1 MGLLACS
8 FCALVAVGRMLFL
21 IGWRR
26 PVLAQVL
33 STDYPERDQDYD
45 RDFRSIA
52 CADNQFTTADVPFR
66 SILVRA
72 RYEWAGE
79 QYTEDVSVY
88 TYKGDRPDRQ
98 EILWIDP
105 ANPSKVTS
113 RGIGNAAAW
122 LLGVSIFAFA
132 FWHLPF

>member
-1 MGLLACS
+1 
-8 FCALVAVGRMLFL
+8 MLFL

-33 STDYPERDQDYD
+33 STDYPEREQDYD
-45 RDFRSIA
+45 YDVQQIHYI
-52 CADNQFTTADVPFR
+52 DNKLTTADIPFR

-79 QYTEDVSVY
+79 QYTKDVSVY

-105 ANPSKVTS
+105 AKPSNVTS

-122 LLGVSIFAFA
+122 LLGISIFAFA

>member
-1 MGLLACS
+1 
-8 FCALVAVGRMLFL
+8 MLFL

-26 PVLAQVL
+26 PILAQVL
-33 STDYPERDQDYD
+33 STDYPEREQDYD
-45 RDFRSIA
+45 YDFQQIH
-52 CADNQFTTADVPFR
+52 CIDNKFTTADIPFR

-105 ANPSKVTS
+105 ANPSNVTS
-113 RGIGNAAAW
+113 RGIGNVAAW
-122 LLGVSIFAFA
+122 LLGISILRSPSGTCPSDFAVGV
-132 FWHLPF
+132 